1 MGSTYAS
8 FFAESSTST
17 GGVAFF
23 AAGLTKSI
31 GDGYGSFYRGGIEIG
46 IGRNGFFILAFDTP

>member
-1 MGSTYAS
+1 MLLSLLSHQLRLA
-8 FFAESSTST
+8 
-17 GGVAFF
+17 AFF